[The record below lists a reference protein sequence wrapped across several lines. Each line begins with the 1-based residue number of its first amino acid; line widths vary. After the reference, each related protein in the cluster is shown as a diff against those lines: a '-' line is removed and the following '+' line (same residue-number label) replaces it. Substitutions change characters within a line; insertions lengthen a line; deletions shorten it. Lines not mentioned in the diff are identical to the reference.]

1 MPDQPR
7 NILLVDGHSLIFRA
21 FHALPLLSAGGVYT
35 NAVQGFFSMLFKAVA
50 DYRPDALCVMLD
62 THAPTFRHNMYGEY
76 KAGRKPTPEELK
88 PQVPVIREILQAM
101 NVPVVF
107 MEGYEADDLLGTAA
121 RLANEQGIHANILTG
136 DRDALQL
143 ITDETN
149 VILTKTGISESQLL
163 TPDTMPR
170 LYGYTPDQAI
180 DLKALMGDSSDN
192 IPGIPGVGEKTALK
206 LLEAYGDLD
215 GVYAHADEIKG
226 KLGERVRDN
235 QDKARLSKELGTICV
250 TAPLQL
256 DFADCGIGD
265 MPGAIPLM
273 RQYKLRRLSEL
284 LEQLFKDRKTP
295 PAPARPAPRAGET
308 AEAPQTAPM
317 QPFVTVTDGRQL
329 SQIAR
334 DLAIAGGAAALY
346 TGGSAVALC
355 AADGRVWVMPMA
367 VDLLTVGME
376 EDTAL
381 RALEPVLAS
390 APLIVHDAKALFHK
404 AAKLGL
410 PLPKI
415 KHDLMIA
422 AYLLEPDQKNSDLQ
436 TVLYGA
442 AIEPKGRRD
451 IPAEA
456 PEKVAAD
463 VYGMLRLYPLQLSR
477 LAENGMLSL
486 YADMEMPLIRVL
498 YSMEKDGFTVDK
510 AALEELGRQ
519 FLLEIEKLRDKAI
532 QLSGGVEFNLNS
544 PKQLSEVLFDRL
556 GLPALGRKGKT
567 GVYSTSAEVL
577 EQLDH
582 PVIEPILRYRK
593 LTKLQGVYIE
603 GLSKLVDK
611 TGRVHTTFDQT
622 AAVTGR
628 ISSLEPNLQNIPVRS
643 EEGREIRKAFIAKQD
658 WLLLDADYSQIE
670 LRVLAHLSGD
680 PAMKDAFIKG
690 QDIHTRTAAEVNNVA
705 FEDVTPAMR
714 RSAKAVNFGIVYGIS
729 GFGLAR
735 NIGVSLR
742 EADAYIATY
751 FERYPRVKDFMDECV
766 RLGYERGYAQTLLGR
781 RRQLYELKNPN
792 RNIRN
797 FGERAAMNMP
807 VQGTAADII
816 KLAMVKVFH
825 DLSEKNCEAR
835 LILQVHDE
843 LVVECPRG
851 EVEKVADLVRG
862 AMENIVALDVPLVA
876 DVSAGNSWY
885 DAK

>member
-1 MPDQPR
+1 MPEKPR
-7 NILLVDGHSLIFRA
+7 DILLVDGHSLIFRA
-21 FHALPLLSAGGVYT
+21 FHALPLLDSGGVYT

-50 DYRPDALCVMLD
+50 DYKPDALCVMLD
-62 THAPTFRHNMYGEY
+62 THAPTFRHKLYGEY

-101 NVPVVF
+101 NVPVKF

-121 RLANEQGIHANILTG
+121 KMANEQGIRASILTG

-143 ITDETN
+143 ISDNTN
-149 VILTKTGISESQLL
+149 VILTKKGISESLLL
-163 TPDTMPR
+163 TPETLPKY
-170 LYGYTPDQAI
+170 YGYTPEQAV
-180 DLKALMGDSSDN
+180 DLKALMGDASDN
-192 IPGIPGVGEKTALK
+192 IPGVPGVGEKTALK
-206 LLEAYGDLD
+206 LLAEYGNLD
-215 GVYAHADEIKG
+215 GVYLHAGEIAG
-226 KLGERVRDN
+226 KLGEKIRGNR
-235 QDKARLSKELGTICV
+235 DKAELSRELGTICV
-250 TAPLQL
+250 TAPLEI
-256 DFADCGIGD
+256 DFGDCGIDG
-265 MPGAIPLM
+265 MPNAIPLM
-273 RQYKLRRLSEL
+273 QEYKLRRLSEL
-284 LEQLFKDRKTP
+284 LELLFKNRKLGSVP
-295 PAPARPAPRAGET
+295 VQAAPHT
-308 AEAPQTAPM
+308 AEKPEKAVAPM
-317 QPFVTVTDGRQL
+317 QPYMIVTDEPKL
-329 SQIAR
+329 SLIAR
-334 DLAIAGGAAALY
+334 SLQKAGQ
-346 TGGSAVALC
+346 AVALYLGESAAAMC

-367 VDLLTVGME
+367 LDMLTPGMD
-376 EDTAL
+376 EDQVL
-381 RALEPVLAS
+381 RALEPVLQS
-390 APLIVHDAKALFHK
+390 VPLVVHDAKALFHR
-404 AAKLGL
+404 AARLGL

-415 KHDLMIA
+415 DHDLMIA
-422 AYLLEPDQKNSDLQ
+422 AYLLEPERKNSDLE
-436 TVLYGA
+436 TVLHGA
-442 AIEPKGRRD
+442 PAEAKGRRELA
-451 IPAEA
+451 PVTPQKAAE
-456 PEKVAAD
+456 D
-463 VYGMLRLYPLQLSR
+463 VYAMMGLRPAQLGR
-477 LAENGMLSL
+477 LRDNGMLSL
-486 YADMEMPLIRVL
+486 YNDMEMPLISVL
-498 YSMEKDGFTVDK
+498 FHMEREGFTVDK
-510 AALEELGRQ
+510 AALEELGKQ
-519 FLLEIEKLRDKAI
+519 FLLEIEKLHDKAI
-532 QLSGGVEFNLNS
+532 KLAGGTDFNLNS
-544 PKQLSEVLFDRL
+544 PKQLSEVLFEKL
-556 GLPALGRKGKT
+556 QLPALGRKGKT

-582 PVIEPILRYRK
+582 PIIEPILRYRK
-593 LTKLQGVYIE
+593 LTKLQSVYIE

-680 PAMKDAFIKG
+680 PAMKDAFVKG

-751 FERYPRVKDFMDECV
+751 FERYPRVKDFMDEAV

-781 RRQLYELKNPN
+781 RRQLHELKNPN

-816 KLAMVKVFH
+816 KLAMVKVFG
-825 DLSEKNCEAR
+825 DLQKGKFEAK

-851 EVEKVADLVRG
+851 EVETVADIIRD
-862 AMENIVALDVPLVA
+862 AMENIITLDVPLIA
-876 DVSAGNSWY
+876 DVSSGNSWY